1 MRKTYL
7 TDKFAVNNDVIKDV
21 DKTFKDM
28 GSSARQFDTYV
39 KTS

>member
-7 TDKFAVNNDVIKDV
+7 TDKFAVSSDIVKDI

-28 GSSARQFDTYV
+28 GSSGAQFQTYV